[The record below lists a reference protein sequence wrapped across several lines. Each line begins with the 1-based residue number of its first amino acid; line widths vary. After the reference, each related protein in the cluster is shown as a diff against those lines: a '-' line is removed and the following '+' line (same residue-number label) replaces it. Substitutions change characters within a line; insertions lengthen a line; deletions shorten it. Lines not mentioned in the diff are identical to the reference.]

1 MWSSVLSGR
10 GNDAE
15 SKRAGDDGC
24 RMAQHSSAKA
34 GVMGASIRSSDVWVS
49 FWMAGVASVLSMSAF
64 VRLIRTDTIVYSE
77 YTSSYDAVTDRI
89 VDCRARHSAEPASH
103 RTSCSPSI
111 DSTCFDRFTSCSLA
125 GSSLSAESPAFKTT
139 SYSRP
144 SHRVMPDIFSSSQF
158 STSLTGAWKIM
169 WALVASEPCFAMVP
183 VGSTP
188 LYLDLDFLALV

>member
-24 RMAQHSSAKA
+24 RMAQRSSAKA
-34 GVMGASIRSSDVWVS
+34 GVMGASIRSSDERAS
-49 FWMAGVASVLSMSAF
+49 LWMAGVASVLSMSVF
-64 VRLIRTDTIVYSE
+64 VRLIRSDTIVFSE

-89 VDCRARHSAEPASH
+89 VDCRARHSAESASH

-111 DSTCFDRFTSCSLA
+111 DSTCFDRFSSFSLA

-144 SHRVMPDIFSSSQF
+144 SQQETPENNTSSQF

-169 WALVASEPCFAMVP
+169 WARVASEPCFAMVP

-188 LYLDLDFLALV
+188 LFLDLDILA